1 MVAAIMFTIL
11 HLIPTLEGGG
21 TERQLSMLAAEQ
33 AKRGWCVNVG
43 IRRGGVYEKS
53 LRDSGVM
60 VYLLGDH
67 KGINPKLLV
76 RISALVKHCKPDII
90 QTWLPQMD
98 IVGGIVALWNSV
110 PWIASERANGF
121 YFQDFKFQF
130 WVRRYLVSF
139 ASGVVANSAN
149 GAAYWREMLPA
160 GVLVFQVANAV
171 DVANIRNAVSVS
183 SKASNSN
190 DGLRDILVVGRLS
203 PEKSFG
209 TIIQAVY
216 LVPEKHDIRVSI
228 VGDGPLREVI
238 EVSIREAGLN
248 ERISVYPFRPDWWG
262 LLNNASALV
271 SMSRFEGHPNVLL
284 ETMAAGCPLIV
295 SDIPAHR
302 EFLDEKSAI
311 MVAQDNPA
319 MLAEAIISILS
330 DPVSARQRAERASI
344 SVAGSTIQLTADAY
358 EIIYEKVI
366 SGRAK

>member
-1 MVAAIMFTIL
+1 MVTAIMFTIL

-21 TERQLSMLAAEQ
+21 TERQLSMLATEQ

-121 YFQDFKFQF
+121 YSQDFKFQF
-130 WVRRYLVSF
+130 WVRRCLVSF

-344 SVAGSTIQLTADAY
+344 SVAGSKIQLTADAY